1 MEDFADF
8 ARVMFQQM
16 RLKKNKKLK
25 VWFEDNF
32 KEWKIR

>member
-8 ARVMFQQM
+8 ARVMFQHK
-16 RLKKNKKLK
+16 RKNKKLK